1 MPGSIK
7 DRVAIA
13 GMGCTKFGERWD
25 ASMDDLLVDATYAA
39 LADAGIGI
47 EEIQAAWFGTNS
59 STNTGMGLSGP
70 LRLQYI
76 PVTRVENAC
85 ATASEAFRNAC
96 YAVAA
101 GIYDIVLAIG
111 VEKLKDTGWS
121 GLGTEGTNP
130 SHSLDLNSSA
140 PSNFALLATTYFS
153 RYGLTFEEGKHM
165 IGRVSWK
172 SHKNGVLN
180 KNAHFQ
186 KEVSME
192 TILNAPMIA
201 WPLGLYDCCG
211 VSDGSAAAVIT
222 TPEIAKALRKGKEP
236 PIFVKALQITAPP
249 RDGKY
254 NQKFDYTH
262 VETTVRSAQRAY
274 KEAGVTNPREQI
286 SMAEVHDCFSITE
299 AVTMEDLGFSPRG
312 QVQKDIE
319 DGFFDLD
326 GGLPVQTD
334 GGLKCFGH
342 PIGASGLRM
351 IYEMYLQLQ
360 GRADEIKNPGAPS
373 RQVKNP
379 KLGLTHNLGGTP
391 DGIPDGCVAYVGII
405 GLEGV

>member
-7 DRVAIA
+7 DRVAIV

-25 ASMDDLLVDATYAA
+25 ASADDLLVEAA
-39 LADAGIGI
+39 YEAFEDAGIGP
-47 EEIQAAWFGTNS
+47 EDIQAAWLGTTS
-59 STNTGMGLSGP
+59 SGNTGMLLSEP

-85 ATASEAFRNAC
+85 ATASDAFRNGC

-101 GIYDIVLAIG
+101 GIYDMVLTIG
-111 VEKLKDTGWS
+111 VDKLKDTGIS
-121 GLGTEGTNP
+121 GLGGAQPNP
-130 SHSLDLNSSA
+130 SHVLSPESTA
-140 PSNFALLATTYFS
+140 PGNFALLATTYFDK
-153 RYGLTFEEGKHM
+153 YGLSYEEGKHM

-172 SHKNGVLN
+172 SHKNGALN
-180 KNAHFQ
+180 KKAHFQ
-186 KEVSME
+186 REVDMD

-201 WPLGLYDCCG
+201 WPLGLFDCCG
-211 VSDGSAAAVIT
+211 VSDGAAAAIIT
-222 TPEIAKALRKGKEP
+222 TPEIAKTMRDD
-236 PIFVKALQITAPP
+236 PIHVKAQQIAMSP

-254 NQKFDYTH
+254 SSRYDYAH
-262 VETTVRSAQRAY
+262 VETTVRAAEAAY

-299 AVTMEDLGFSPRG
+299 AVTMEDLKFSERG
-312 QVQKDIE
+312 KVLRDIE

-351 IYEMYLQLQ
+351 IYEMYKQLQ
-360 GRADEIKNPGAPS
+360 GKAGE
-373 RQVKNP
+373 RQVKNA

-391 DGIPDGCVAYVGII
+391 DGCAIYVGIV
-405 GLEGV
+405 GLPDA

>member
-7 DRVAIA
+7 DRVAIV

-25 ASMDDLLVDATYAA
+25 ASANDLLVEAA
-39 LADAGIGI
+39 YEAFEDAGVEVKDI
-47 EEIQAAWFGTNS
+47 EAAWLGTTTGTS
-59 STNTGMGLSGP
+59 AFMGGTGMKLSEP

-85 ATASEAFRNAC
+85 ATASDAFRNAC

-111 VEKLKDTGWS
+111 VEKLKDTGFS
-121 GLGTEGTNP
+121 GLGGEQPNP
-130 SHSLDLNSSA
+130 SHALMPEST
-140 PSNFALLATTYFS
+140 PPGNFALLATTYFS
-153 RYGLTFEEGKHM
+153 RYGLSFEEGKHM

-172 SHKNGVLN
+172 SHRNGALSP
-180 KNAHFQ
+180 NAHFQ
-186 KEVSME
+186 REVPME

-211 VSDGSAAAVIT
+211 VSDGSAAAIIT
-222 TPEIAKALRKGKEP
+222 TPEIAKGMRKDY
-236 PIFVKALQITAPP
+236 ITVKALQIAMSP

-254 NQKFDYTH
+254 NSKYDYTH
-262 VETTVRSAQRAY
+262 VETTVRAAQAAY
-274 KEAGVTNPREQI
+274 KEAGITNPREEI

-299 AVTMEDLGFSPRG
+299 AVTMEDLEFSPRG
-312 QVQKDIE
+312 KVKDDIE
-319 DGFFDLD
+319 SGFFDLD
-326 GGLPVQTD
+326 GKLPVQPD

-351 IYEMYLQLQ
+351 IYEMYKQLQ
-360 GRADEIKNPGAPS
+360 GKAGP
-373 RQVKNP
+373 RQIKNP
-379 KLGLTHNLGGTP
+379 KLGLTHNLGGS
-391 DGIPDGCVAYVGII
+391 PDGCAIFVGIV
-405 GLEGV
+405 GLPGI

>member
-13 GMGCTKFGERWD
+13 GMGCTRFGERWN
-25 ASMDDLLVDATYAA
+25 ASADDLLVDAAYQAFE
-39 LADAGIGI
+39 DAGIGP
-47 EEIQAAWFGTNS
+47 EDIQAVWLGTQDS
-59 STNTGMGLSGP
+59 GMTGMTLSEP
-70 LRLQYI
+70 LRLPYL

-111 VEKLKDTGWS
+111 VEKLKDTGFS
-121 GLGTEGTNP
+121 GLGGLIQKPSHILMPEGT
-130 SHSLDLNSSA
+130 A
-140 PSNFALLATTYFS
+140 PGNFAMLATSYFAK
-153 RYGLTFEEGKHM
+153 YGLSFEEGKHM

-172 SHKNGVLN
+172 SHKNGELN
-180 KNAHFQ
+180 HNAHFQ
-186 KEVSME
+186 KEVPME
-192 TILNAPMIA
+192 TILN
-201 WPLGLYDCCG
+201 
-211 VSDGSAAAVIT
+211 VSDGSAAAIVT
-222 TPEIAKALRKGKEP
+222 TPEIAKKLRKGKEP
-236 PIFVKALQITAPP
+236 PVFAKALQIAMAPG
-249 RDGKY
+249 DGKY
-254 NQKFDYTH
+254 NSKYDYAH
-262 VETTVRSAQRAY
+262 VETTVRAAAAAY
-274 KEAGVTNPREQI
+274 KEAGITNPREQI

-312 QVQKDIE
+312 KVRDDIE
-319 DGFFDLD
+319 NGFFDLD
-326 GGLPVQTD
+326 GQLPVQPD

-360 GRADEIKNPGAPS
+360 GRADYLLNPGKPS

-379 KLGLTHNLGGTP
+379 KLGLTHNLGGNP
-391 DGIPDGCVAYVGII
+391 ARCAIFVGIV

>member
-25 ASMDDLLVDATYAA
+25 ASTDDMLVDAAYGA
-39 LADAGIGI
+39 LKDAGIGP
-47 EEIQAAWFGTNS
+47 EDIQAAWFGTNS
-59 STNTGMGLSGP
+59 TGSSGLVLSEP
-70 LRLQYI
+70 LRLPYI
-76 PVTRVENAC
+76 PVTRVENMC
-85 ATASEAFRNAC
+85 ATASEAFRNAS

-111 VEKLKDTGWS
+111 VEKLKDTGIS
-121 GLGTEGTNP
+121 GLGGATPAP
-130 SHSLDLNSSA
+130 SHVLA
-140 PSNFALLATTYFS
+140 PESTPPGNFALMATTYFS
-153 RYGLTFEEGKHM
+153 RYGLSFEEGKHM

-172 SHKNGVLN
+172 SHKNGALC

-186 KEVSME
+186 REVPME
-192 TILNAPMIA
+192 TILNAPMVA

-211 VSDGSAAAVIT
+211 VSDGAAAVIVT
-222 TPEIAKALRKGKEP
+222 TPEIAKSLRKGKEP
-236 PIFVKALQITAPP
+236 PIFVKAMQISAHP

-254 NQKFDYTH
+254 NEKYDYTH
-262 VETTVRSAQRAY
+262 VEATVRSARLAY
-274 KEAGVTNPREQI
+274 MEAGITNPREEI

-312 QVQKDIE
+312 KVLKDIE
-319 DGFFDLD
+319 DGRFDLD
-326 GGLPVQTD
+326 GAQPIQTD

-360 GRADEIKNPGAPS
+360 GRADVIKNKDTPS
-373 RQVKNP
+373 RQVKNNP
-379 KLGLTHNLGGTP
+379 KTGLTHNLGGS
-391 DGIPDGCVAYVGII
+391 PDGCIIYVGIV